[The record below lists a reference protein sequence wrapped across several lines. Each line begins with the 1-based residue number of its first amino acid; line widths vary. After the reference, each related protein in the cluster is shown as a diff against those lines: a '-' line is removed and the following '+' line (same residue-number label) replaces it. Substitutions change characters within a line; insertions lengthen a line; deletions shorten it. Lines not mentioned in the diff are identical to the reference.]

1 MSHFS
6 TGRKSREY
14 KLDDGTTIT
23 VQGLLKVLAKGTCI
37 NTAWNRLQN
46 SSDPK
51 VVYRE
56 VKSTRGNLAKVYT
69 LDDGT
74 KWTMVELAKHLGI
87 KKSTAGARLC
97 LTSDPAK
104 VLAPLREQKKPSELT
119 EEEIEIQKDF
129 DSRMYFDPDGF
140 WSLFNRVA

>member
-6 TGRKSREY
+6 KGRKSREY

-51 VVYRE
+51 VVYRK
-56 VKSTRGNLAKVYT
+56 VNSTRGNSAKVYT

-74 KWTMVELAKHLGI
+74 KWTMVGLAKHLGI
-87 KKSTAGARLC
+87 KKATAGARLC

-104 VLAPLREQKKPSELT
+104 VLAPLRKVALS
-119 EEEIEIQKDF
+119 EEEIELQKEF

-140 WSLFNRVA
+140 WSLFNRVV

>member
-6 TGRKSREY
+6 KGRKSREY

-51 VVYRE
+51 VVYRK
-56 VKSTRGNLAKVYT
+56 VNSTRGSSAKVYT

-74 KWTMVELAKHLGI
+74 KWTMVGLAKHLGI
-87 KKSTAGARLC
+87 KKATAGARLC

-104 VLAPLREQKKPSELT
+104 VLAPLRKVALS
-119 EEEIEIQKDF
+119 EEEIEMQKDF

-140 WSLFNRVA
+140 WSLFNRIS